1 MKKDKLEKFVGLYHL
16 NGMIN
21 STIWNVKDKECKVK
35 ILSEDKTV
43 MGTVSSS
50 DIGLEDSEFGIA
62 DTSAL
67 LNMLKP
73 MENDIEVSFQKNG
86 TENKSITLVSN
97 GAYKINASYPLADIS
112 VIPKTGTI
120 KQVPDFQIEIE
131 LNSDLVDKVI
141 AIKNSL
147 DSKTFTFNSENG
159 KLFLTVGYVSDI
171 QTNRTTVELPVIF
184 AKQID
189 LNYKSFNAEN
199 LKNAL
204 IANKGFKTGKISIF
218 DGGLLRVV
226 FTHDNMESEYYFI
239 QLKTV

>member
-21 STIWNVKDKECKVK
+21 STVWNVKDKDCKVK
-35 ILSEDKTV
+35 ILSDDKTV
-43 MGTVSSS
+43 MGTISSKEI
-50 DIGLEDSEFGIA
+50 DLDDSEFGIG
-62 DTSAL
+62 DTAAL

-73 MENDIEVSFQKNG
+73 MENDIQTTFQKNG
-86 TENKSITLVSN
+86 AVNKAISFISA
-97 GAYKINASYPLADIS
+97 GQYKINAVYPLSDIS
-112 VIPKTGTI
+112 VMPKTGSVKT
-120 KQVPDFQIEIE
+120 VPDFQIEIE
-131 LNSDLVDKVI
+131 LNDDLVNKII

-159 KLFLTVGYVSDI
+159 KLYLTVGYVSDI
-171 QTNRTTVELPVIF
+171 QTNRTTIELPVIF
-184 AKQID
+184 NKNID

-204 IANKGFKTGKISIF
+204 VANKGFKTGKISIF
-218 DGGLLRVV
+218 DGGLLRIL
-226 FTHDNMESEYYFI
+226 FTHDDMNSEYYFI